1 MVRRSFKSTKKA
13 DRERLKSFSAVVD
26 QLDGWAP
33 ASDSLSVI
41 KSVPT
46 IFPQINIGTRIGGW
60 PLQRICVI
68 HGPSNNGKTIFGLGL
83 GLSFLIGGHF
93 FGFVDAELTTP
104 ITWVKSLM
112 GKWADHPGFLVHH
125 PKSYENTVDR
135 IRSLVE
141 RIAESRVK
149 GIIDDDVG
157 LLLGVDSIRKLVPK
171 RLVEKIIKEGADK
184 KEGSI
189 DGMKGRAAM
198 YKAAL
203 NSAWLDELTPLMHFT
218 NSSIFFIGRE
228 SENTDQTNLYSPDWK
243 LTGGKGLVFDSSLLI
258 RITREKWLREGSR
271 DNAKIIGERHCAQ
284 IYKTKVGGKED
295 KVVNCYFH
303 TSNGVMIREGF
314 DRARDVID
322 LAKQCGVIKVKGSWL
337 EVISTGECWQGENK
351 AVKYLTENKSTLNML
366 ETEVIEACN
375 PELLEVDQDD
385 D

>member
-1 MVRRSFKSTKKA
+1 MARRSFKPQKSR

-41 KSVPT
+41 RAVST

-60 PLQRICVI
+60 PLQRISVI
-68 HGPSNNGKTIFGLGL
+68 HGPSNNGKTIFMLGL
-83 GLSFLIGGHF
+83 GLSFLNAGHF
-93 FGFVDAELTTP
+93 FGFVDAERTTP
-104 ITWVKSLM
+104 KKWVKTLM
-112 GKWADHPGFLVHH
+112 GNMLKHPGFVIHE
-125 PKSYENTVDR
+125 PITYESTKDN
-135 IRSLVE
+135 IKELAE
-141 RIAESRVK
+141 RIANFRVK
-149 GIIDDDVG
+149 GVIDEDVS
-157 LLLGVDSIRKLVPK
+157 LLIAVDSIRKLSPK
-171 RLVEKIIKEGADK
+171 RLIEKLDKTLADSK
-184 KEGSI
+184 DGSI
-189 DGMKGRAAM
+189 DGMKGRAAQ
-198 YKAAL
+198 YKAFL
-203 NSAWLDELTPLMHFT
+203 NSAWMDELTPLMHAT
-218 NSSIFFIGRE
+218 NSSIVFIGRE
-228 SENTDQTNLYSPDWK
+228 AENTDTRPNAKEWR

-303 TSNGVMIREGF
+303 TSNGVMIKEGF

-322 LAKQCGVIKVKGSWL
+322 LAKQCGIIKVKGSWL
-337 EVISTGECWQGENK
+337 EVLSTGECWQGENK
-351 AVKYLTENKSTLNML
+351 AVKYLTENESTLDML